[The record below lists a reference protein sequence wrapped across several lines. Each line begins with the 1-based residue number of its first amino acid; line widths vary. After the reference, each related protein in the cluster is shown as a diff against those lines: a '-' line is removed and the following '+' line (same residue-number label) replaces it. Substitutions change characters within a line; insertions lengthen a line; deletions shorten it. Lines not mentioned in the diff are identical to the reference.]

1 MSEASGRASGRP
13 DGEGSDARAP
23 DEWASIRELT
33 PARVGLGRAG
43 GSVPTRAHLAF
54 RADHAQARDA
64 VNRSFDGARIAAQLT
79 EAGHRSVTVSSAAA
93 SREEYIR
100 RPDLGRTLTPDHAA
114 TLRSVADGP
123 CDLALVLCDGLSPR
137 AIEQHAAALAAA
149 IASSPLLS
157 DWSFGPITVVT
168 NGRVAIGDEIGAAL
182 RAQIVAVLIGERPG
196 LSVPESIG
204 VYLTFDPAPGRS
216 DAQRNCISNIHDH
229 GLTVEAAAGAVASLA
244 TRARLAGGSGVTLGL
259 DRPPALG

>member
-1 MSEASGRASGRP
+1 MRP
-13 DGEGSDARAP
+13 APDREGSDARAP

-43 GSVPTRAHLAF
+43 GSVPTRRIWRSAPIMRK
-54 RADHAQARDA
+54 RATPSIAPST
-64 VNRSFDGARIAAQLT
+64 VPRIAAQLT
-79 EAGHRSVTVSSAAA
+79 EAGHRSVAVSSAAA
-93 SREEYIR
+93 SRAEYIR
-100 RPDLGRTLTPDHAA
+100 RPDLGRTLTPDDAA

-157 DWSFGPITVVT
+157 AWSFGPITVVT

-182 RAQIVAVLIGERPG
+182 RARIVAVLIGERPG

-259 DRPPALG
+259 DLPPALG